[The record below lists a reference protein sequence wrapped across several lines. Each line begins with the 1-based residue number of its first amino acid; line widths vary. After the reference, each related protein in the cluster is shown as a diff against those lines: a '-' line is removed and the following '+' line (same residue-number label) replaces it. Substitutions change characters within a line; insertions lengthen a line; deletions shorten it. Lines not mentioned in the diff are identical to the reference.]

1 MTADESQEL
10 KAFLERQL
18 ADIHRRFDTVDQRF
32 DAVDQRFDS
41 VDQRFDT
48 VDQRFD
54 AVDQRFL
61 EAREYTDAK
70 FAEARRHLDV
80 TAEQLRDDV
89 QKIAE
94 GHESLRQNM
103 ARVER
108 RIDRLQDEL
117 VAIVETS
124 FKELDDRVRRI
135 EDRLP

>member
-41 VDQRFDT
+41 

>member
-18 ADIHRRFDTVDQRF
+18 ADIHR
-32 DAVDQRFDS
+32 
-41 VDQRFDT
+41 RFDT